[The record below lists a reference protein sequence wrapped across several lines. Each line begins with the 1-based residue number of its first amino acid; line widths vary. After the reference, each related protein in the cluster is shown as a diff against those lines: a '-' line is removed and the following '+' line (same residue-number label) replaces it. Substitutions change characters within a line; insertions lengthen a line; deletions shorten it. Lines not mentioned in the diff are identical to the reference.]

1 MRRHAVQSRTV
12 ADFVIERW
20 DLDPYPG
27 DQAPAHVH
35 FGSQEA
41 FCVLSGQLD
50 VRYGAETRRLIE
62 GEHLVI
68 PAGIV
73 HTFATVG
80 DQPARILVVMSP
92 EVQALIAALHAA
104 TSPEERD
111 AAWAR
116 HNSALA

>member
-1 MRRHAVQSRTV
+1 M

-27 DQAPAHVH
+27 DQAPPHVH
-35 FGSQEA
+35 YGSQEA

-50 VRYGAETRRLIE
+50 VRYGAETRRLAE
-62 GEHLVI
+62 GDYVVI
-68 PAGIV
+68 PAGTV

-80 DQPARILVVMSP
+80 GRPSRILVVMSP

-104 TSPEERD
+104 SSPEERD
-111 AAWAR
+111 AAWAA

>member
-1 MRRHAVQSRTV
+1 M

-20 DLDPYPG
+20 DLDPGPG

-35 FGSQEA
+35 HGSEEA

-50 VRYGAETRRLIE
+50 VRYGSETRRLKE
-62 GEHLVI
+62 GDHLVV
-68 PAGIV
+68 PAGTV

-92 EVQALIAALHAA
+92 EIQALIAALHAA
-104 TSPEERD
+104 SSPEERD